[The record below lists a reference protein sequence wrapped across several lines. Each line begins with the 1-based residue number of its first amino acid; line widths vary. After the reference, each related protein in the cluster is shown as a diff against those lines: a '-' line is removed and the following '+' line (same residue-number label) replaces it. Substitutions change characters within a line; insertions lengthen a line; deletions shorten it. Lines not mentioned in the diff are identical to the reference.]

1 MNIHQTRSSPHTG
14 APVANGIYF
23 ALITGTTAV
32 RKHDRG
38 GGVATE
44 YANVDDARF
53 LGFRCAKTIFK
64 FLRLGSTTTAA
75 GRRQSF

>member
-1 MNIHQTRSSPHTG
+1 MNIHRTQTSPHIG

-23 ALITGTTAV
+23 AVITGTTAV

-38 GGVATE
+38 EGVVTE
-44 YANVDDARF
+44 YANVADARF
-53 LGFRCAKTIFK
+53 LGIRCAKTMSAT
-64 FLRLGSTTTAA
+64 RVDYTTA